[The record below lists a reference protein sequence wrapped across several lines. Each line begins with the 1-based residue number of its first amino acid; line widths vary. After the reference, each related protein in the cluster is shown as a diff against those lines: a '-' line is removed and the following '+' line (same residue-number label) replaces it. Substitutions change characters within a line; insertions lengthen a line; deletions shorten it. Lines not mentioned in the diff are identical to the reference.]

1 MYVLAGLEISFWL
14 VAPLGI
20 VWTFEVAFGKS
31 ILMLQQTIW
40 VSWCSPVS
48 MGFFVEAIN
57 VRGFV
62 WAMPDHFRLLESQIY
77 RCGLF
82 LQRGGLSG
90 WFSGLANLRLS
101 FYRFL
106 SRIYF
111 ISGVSF
117 GSESPTLWSGVCHHT
132 GVLVRDAVSSCAF
145 ILYGSSCGRI

>member
-57 VRGFV
+57 VHGFV

-82 LQRGGLSG
+82 SAEGVCRAGFLR
-90 WFSGLANLRLS
+90 LANLRLS

-117 GSESPTLWSGVCHHT
+117 GSESLTLWSGVCHHAD
-132 GVLVRDAVSSCAF
+132 VLVRDTVSPCAF